1 MKNTKF
7 FHFENIMIQQYFQ
20 NEINCN
26 TFVFTLKMIVISETM
41 DAGRKPVSVHVM
53 TNAALDP
60 AKSPSI
66 TI

>member
-1 MKNTKF
+1 
-7 FHFENIMIQQYFQ
+7 MIQQYFQ